1 MKSNANSLPAG
12 QAAMGGDSLGLAP
25 EGRDAPRSADHLRQE
40 ARLERFAEDRLAL
53 WCEGAGRA
61 ALRPGAEG
69 AGVACRALFSG
80 ISRGTE
86 RLVFEGRVPEAEWA
100 RMRAPFQEGDFPH
113 PVKYGYAMVAEVAE
127 GPMAGQAVFALHPHQ
142 RGFRLPEAA
151 LVPVPEGVPPARAVL
166 AANMET
172 ALNVIWDSGAGP
184 GDRIAVVGAG
194 VVGALVG
201 YLAARLPGAE
211 VVLLDRLP
219 GRAALAD
226 RLGCG
231 FALPGAAAGG
241 CDVVI
246 HTSASA
252 AGLET
257 AIGLAGP
264 EAAVVE
270 ASWYGAGTVPVA
282 LGGAFHSRR
291 LRLIGSQVGQVPPA
305 RAPRWTYRRRLE
317 KALELLRDGALEALI
332 SGETP
337 FAEMGTAYGPVLTD
351 PETLCHRIRY

>member
-1 MKSNANSLPAG
+1 MKSNANSLAERHVAAG
-12 QAAMGGDSLGLAP
+12 DDSLELAP
-25 EGRDAPRSADHLRQE
+25 GERMASPATVHHRQE
-40 ARLERFAEDRLAL
+40 AGLEQDADQLMAL

-61 ALRPGAEG
+61 ALRPGAMGEG
-69 AGVACRALFSG
+69 LACRALFSG

-100 RMRAPFQEGDFPH
+100 RMRAPFQEGEFPH
-113 PVKYGYAMVAEVAE
+113 PVKYGYAMVAEATE
-127 GPMAGQAVFALHPHQ
+127 GRLAGRAVFALHPHQ

-211 VVLLDRLP
+211 VVLVDRLP
-219 GRAALAD
+219 ARAPLAAG
-226 RLGCG
+226 LGCG
-231 FALPGAAAGG
+231 FALPGEATGER
-241 CDVVI
+241 DVVI

-270 ASWYGAGTVPVA
+270 ASWYGAGVVPVA

-317 KALELLRDGALEALI
+317 KALELLRDPVLEALI

-337 FAEMGTAYGPVLTD
+337 FAEMAEAYGRVLTD

>member
-1 MKSNANSLPAG
+1 MKSKANSLPVG
-12 QAAMGGDSLGLAP
+12 QAAPGGDPLGSGP
-25 EGRDAPRSADHLRQE
+25 GRAGLCLSE
-40 ARLERFAEDRLAL
+40 AQARLAL
-53 WCEGAGRA
+53 WCEGGGAA
-61 ALRPGAEG
+61 ALRAGAEG
-69 AGVACRALFSG
+69 AGLACRALFSG

-86 RLVFEGRVPEAEWA
+86 RLVFEGRVPEGEWA

-113 PVKYGYAMVAEVAE
+113 PVKYGYAMVAEVLE
-127 GPMAGQAVFALHPHQ
+127 GTMAGRAVFALHPHQ

-151 LVPVPEGVPPARAVL
+151 LVPLPEGLPAARAVL

-184 GDRIAVVGAG
+184 GDRIAVIGAG
-194 VVGALVG
+194 VVGALAG

-211 VVLLDRLP
+211 VVLVDRLP
-219 GRAALAD
+219 ERAALAAA
-226 RLGCG
+226 LGCG
-231 FALPGAAAGG
+231 FARPGDAAGD

-246 HTSASA
+246 HASASA
-252 AGLET
+252 AGLAT
-257 AIGLAGP
+257 ALSLAGP
-264 EAAVVE
+264 EAVVVE
-270 ASWYGAGTVPVA
+270 ASWYGAGEVPVA

-317 KALELLRDGALEALI
+317 KALDLLRDGALEALI

-337 FAEMGTAYGPVLTD
+337 FAEMAGAYGRVLTD

>member
-1 MKSNANSLPAG
+1 MKSNANSLAEG
-12 QAAMGGDSLGLAP
+12 QAVPGGESLGLAP
-25 EGRDAPRSADHLRQE
+25 EGAVASPWPDHRQE
-40 ARLERFAEDRLAL
+40 AGLERALQDRLAL

-69 AGVACRALFSG
+69 DGVACRARYSG

-86 RLVFEGRVPEAEWA
+86 RLVFEGRVPEAERA
-100 RMRAPFQEGDFPH
+100 RMRAPFQEGEFPH
-113 PVKYGYAMVAEVAE
+113 PVKYGYAMVAEVLE
-127 GPMAGQAVFALHPHQ
+127 GEMAGRAVFALHPHQ

-151 LVPVPEGVPPARAVL
+151 LVPLPEGLPPERAVL

-211 VVLLDRLP
+211 VVLVDRLP
-219 GRAALAD
+219 ARAPLAAA
-226 RLGCG
+226 LGCG
-231 FALPGAAAGG
+231 FALPEDAAGA

-270 ASWYGAGTVPVA
+270 ASWYGAGVVPVA
-282 LGGAFHSRR
+282 LGGAFHSQR
-291 LRLIGSQVGQVPPA
+291 LRLIGSQVGQVPPS

-317 KALELLRDGALEALI
+317 KALDLLRDGALEALI

-337 FAEMGTAYGPVLTD
+337 FDEMAGEYGRILTD
-351 PETLCHRIRY
+351 AATLCHRIRY